1 MKSDLPTLNN
11 EDKLM
16 NDAGKSGNIEF
27 AQKPYSLRYRILAFD
42 AISLGQIKNIS
53 LMDRIDTK
61 FVFPRQLLQRVIHQ
75 LSDFYNILEIKDNR
89 IFTYQN
95 VYWDTPDFKFYHNHH
110 NGKLNRYKVRYRR
123 YRETRTTFLEVKFK
137 TNKKRT
143 IKERISVHGLHKSMP
158 QTEHSF
164 LMQRLPSEFH
174 DLQPSLIGTY
184 RRITFASKTSQ
195 ERVTIDFDAR
205 FKNPM
210 TGQDVHLKNLII
222 AEVKQ
227 SKALTSSRFLE
238 IMRQYRLQPTSFSKY
253 CIGCCMT
260 AKDSIKTNRFKLKLR
275 GLNQIE
281 RRINKNGSTESH

>member
-1 MKSDLPTLNN
+1 MKSEYSAPEKHARQMSETAVS
-11 EDKLM
+11 DKV
-16 NDAGKSGNIEF
+16 DF
-27 AQKPYSLRYRILAFD
+27 AHKPFSLGYRVLAFD
-42 AISLGQIKNIS
+42 AISLNDIKNIS

-61 FVFPRQLLQRVIHQ
+61 FIFPRQLLQRIIHQ
-75 LSDFYNILEIKDNR
+75 LSDFYNILEIKEER

-95 VYWDTPDFKFYHNHH
+95 IYWDTPDYKFYHNHH

-143 IKERISVHGLHKSMP
+143 IKERISVRGLHKRM
-158 QTEHSF
+158 
-164 LMQRLPSEFH
+164 LPSEHEFLMRRLPAEFH
-174 DLQPSLIGTY
+174 NLRPSLIGTY
-184 RRITFASKTSQ
+184 KRITFASKTSY

-205 FKNPM
+205 FQNPASESI
-210 TGQDVHLKNLII
+210 VHLKNLII

-227 SKALTSSRFLE
+227 SKALTSSRFLD

-260 AKDSIKTNRFKLKLR
+260 VKESIKTNRFKMKLH

-281 RRINKNGSTESH
+281 RKINKNGSNEPD